1 MDKFIFL
8 DIDGVLNTANYQS
21 WRQFWG
27 RRIFD
32 GDGHLFK
39 PSAVR
44 NLERIIKYTGAKIIL
59 SSSWRLDGLD
69 VMRRMWACRK
79 MPGEIYDV
87 TPYVNAREYPIGT
100 RGVEIQKWM
109 QDNLCTRSPFV
120 IIDDVDDFLD
130 EQQKNVI
137 MTNYRRGLTL
147 FKALKAIMILNRTNV
162 I

>member
-8 DIDGVLNTANYQS
+8 VIVGVLNSANYQS

-27 RRIFD
+27 RGIFD

-44 NLERIIKYTGAKIIL
+44 NLARIIKYTGAKIIL

-69 VMRRMWACRK
+69 VMRSMWACRK

-87 TPYVNAREYPIGT
+87 TPYVNAR
-100 RGVEIQKWM
+100 
-109 QDNLCTRSPFV
+109 
-120 IIDDVDDFLD
+120 
-130 EQQKNVI
+130 
-137 MTNYRRGLTL
+137 
-147 FKALKAIMILNRTNV
+147 
-162 I
+162 

>member
-27 RRIFD
+27 REISD
-32 GDGHLFK
+32 NVGHLFA

-44 NLERIIKYTGAKIIL
+44 NLERIIKYTGAKIVL
-59 SSSWRLDGLD
+59 SSSWRLDGLE
-69 VMRRMWACRK
+69 MIREMWTNRK

-87 TPYVNAREYPIGT
+87 TPYVNAREYPIAT

-109 QDNLCTRSPFV
+109 QDNHCIKSPFV
-120 IIDDVDDFLD
+120 VIDDVDDFLD

-147 FKALKAIMILNRTNV
+147 IKALKAIMILNHKPV